1 MAGQSGKAK
10 LWELA
15 NYGSI
20 PESLVFTLHYTRL
33 TVAVNSFV
41 PFCSFRVRISNSGF
55 QTRGPTPLH
64 WHARRAPME
73 CLLGPCGATPLERHC
88 AELTVHGVEV
98 NTPAIPRLDP
108 VLTPRHFPRNGFLKT
123 PPLPLRTPAP
133 LTTSSSPRP
142 EPASP
147 GPGAGRRRRFGVRD
161 RPVAWH
167 GGVVLQIR
175 AGRPDPTRAARVGG
189 DRWQPQQAHLKRSV
203 GASAMGHPRRRERV
217 QQRRVLPPP
226 RAQRGLRLRLHRRG
240 RRGRWMRTA
249 K

>member
-20 PESLVFTLHYTRL
+20 PESLVFRLHYTRL
-33 TVAVNSFV
+33 TFAVNSFV
-41 PFCSFRVRISNSGF
+41 PFCSFRSPNQQFWFSDSGADSAPLARAEGADGVSPRPLRRHAAGETLRGAHGPRRRGEHPRDTSSRSRSN
-55 QTRGPTPLH
+55 PTAHP
-64 WHARRAPME
+64 AKTAFS
-73 CLLGPCGATPLERHC
+73 RH
-88 AELTVHGVEV
+88 
-98 NTPAIPRLDP
+98 RLS
-108 VLTPRHFPRNGFLKT
+108 
-123 PPLPLRTPAP
+123 LRTPAP

-217 QQRRVLPPP
+217 QQRRVLPPS

-240 RRGRWMRTA
+240 RRGRCMRTA

>member
-1 MAGQSGKAK
+1 MRRYWSSGLDWLQPNDCTSLLFKKYVQRFFGFRIRMAGQSGKAK

-20 PESLVFTLHYTRL
+20 PEFLVFRLHYTRL
-33 TVAVNSFV
+33 TFAVNSFV

-108 VLTPRHFPRNGFLKT
+108 VLTPRHLPRKRLSQDT
-123 PPLPLRTPAP
+123 ASPA
-133 LTTSSSPRP
+133 TDPRP
-142 EPASP
+142 ADDIL
-147 GPGAGRRRRFGVRD
+147 F
-161 RPVAWH
+161 
-167 GGVVLQIR
+167 
-175 AGRPDPTRAARVGG
+175 
-189 DRWQPQQAHLKRSV
+189 
-203 GASAMGHPRRRERV
+203 
-217 QQRRVLPPP
+217 PPP
-226 RAQRGLRLRLHRRG
+226 RTRISRAW
-240 RRGRWMRTA
+240 RWTPTTIRCS
-249 K
+249 

>member
-20 PESLVFTLHYTRL
+20 PVIPCFQTALHAARIRRQLVCAFLFLPESESAILV
-33 TVAVNSFV
+33 
-41 PFCSFRVRISNSGF
+41 F

-147 GPGAGRRRRFGVRD
+147 GPGAGRRRRFGVRG

-167 GGVVLQIR
+167 
-175 AGRPDPTRAARVGG
+175 
-189 DRWQPQQAHLKRSV
+189 
-203 GASAMGHPRRRERV
+203 
-217 QQRRVLPPP
+217 
-226 RAQRGLRLRLHRRG
+226 RG
-240 RRGRWMRTA
+240 RRTSDPRRSTGPDARGPRRG
-249 K
+249 

>member
-1 MAGQSGKAK
+1 MGIS
-10 LWELA
+10 ELRFHTRIPCFQTA
-15 NYGSI
+15 LHAAHI
-20 PESLVFTLHYTRL
+20 RRQLVCAFLFLPESESAILVL
-33 TVAVNSFV
+33 
-41 PFCSFRVRISNSGF
+41 
-55 QTRGPTPLH
+55 QTRGPTTLH

-217 QQRRVLPPP
+217 QQRRVLPPS
-226 RAQRGLRLRLHRRG
+226 RAQRGRGLRLHRRG